1 MPRDRA
7 FDRVPIEAF
16 GRKNLYPVEVVEKQF
31 NSLRVGDRRVAREK
45 LLISKTTVNAV

>member
-1 MPRDRA
+1 LPRDRA

-31 NSLRVGDRRVAREK
+31 NSLRVGVAAWLEK
-45 LLISKTTVNAV
+45 NSSYLKLQ